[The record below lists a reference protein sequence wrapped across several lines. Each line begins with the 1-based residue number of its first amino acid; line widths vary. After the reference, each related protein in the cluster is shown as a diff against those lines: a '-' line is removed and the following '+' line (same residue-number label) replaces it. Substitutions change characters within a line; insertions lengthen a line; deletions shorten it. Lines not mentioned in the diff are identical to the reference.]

1 MLTALSRI
9 IKYGL
14 LAFWRNGWVTAA
26 TVSVM
31 LLALIVFEG
40 MIIFSVITTTTLDV
54 IKDKIDIS
62 VYFKTD
68 TSEDEMLKI
77 EKSVESLAEVDK
89 VEYISK
95 DKALE
100 IFKATH
106 SGNETISQSLDVIK
120 ENPLLASLNIK
131 AKDPKYYS
139 DIAKS
144 LDVAAFKDKIE
155 SVSYNKNAAVIDKLN
170 KIIDTVNS
178 GGILIIIF
186 LSITAV
192 LVTFNTISLAIYS
205 NREEIGI
212 MRLVGAS
219 NSLIRGPYVLE
230 GIVYG
235 IIGAILSIIILL
247 PIVYFVGPHVD
258 QFIKNPE
265 VKLWN
270 YFTYNMLGL
279 FGYQLL
285 FGIFLGVVS
294 STIAIRKYLKI

>member
-40 MIIFSVITTTTLDV
+40 MIIFSVITNTTLDV

-68 TSEDEMLKI
+68 TSEDEILKI
-77 EKSVESLAEVDK
+77 EKSVQSLAEVEN

-100 IFKATH
+100 IFKAAH
-106 SGNETISQSLDVIK
+106 SENETISQSLDVIQ

-144 LDVAAFKDKIE
+144 VDAAAFKDKIE

-235 IIGAILSIIILL
+235 IIGAILSILILL
-247 PIVYFVGPHVD
+247 PIIYFVGPYVD
-258 QFIKNPE
+258 QFIKNPD

-270 YFTYNMLGL
+270 YFTSNMLGL

-285 FGIFLGVVS
+285 FGIFIGVVS
-294 STIAIRKYLKI
+294 SMIAIRKYLKI